1 MLSEIK
7 TEEGGVMAVPQLEVP
22 DVPFVER
29 PPVAYADMPTP
40 LPGFLY
46 FAQQKVTWW
55 GVYGWQNLKEI
66 GVYYV

>member
-46 FAQQKVTWW
+46 FAQQKVC
-55 GVYGWQNLKEI
+55 
-66 GVYYV
+66 